1 MQNSLIAGGC
11 EIEGEVDFS
20 VLFSDVIVEKGAT
33 VRDSIIMP
41 GTVVRSGAVVQY
53 AIVAENAVIEEG
65 AVVGERPEAMQNLD
79 DWGVAVVGEHI
90 TVGRDAVVAP
100 KAMVDTDVS
109 AVR

>member
-1 MQNSLIAGGC
+1 MDTAATIAIGKKVAKVANKVIKYVREDNAASYGLD
-11 EIEGEVDFS
+11 EEVRA
-20 VLFSDVIVEKGAT
+20 VLFGDNV
-33 VRDSIIMP
+33 
-41 GTVVRSGAVVQY
+41 
-53 AIVAENAVIEEG
+53 AVIEEG

-90 TVGRDAVVAP
+90 TVGKDAVVAP